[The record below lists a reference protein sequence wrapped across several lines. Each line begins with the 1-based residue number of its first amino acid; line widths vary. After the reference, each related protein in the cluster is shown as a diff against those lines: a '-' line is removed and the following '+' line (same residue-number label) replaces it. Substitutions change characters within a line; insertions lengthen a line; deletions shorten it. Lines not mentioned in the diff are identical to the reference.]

1 MGDVLLFKRPAIIVD
16 LDDCLFDSRHLDQY
30 IPKKSGD
37 RAGWNLVQEKM
48 AECEVNKHILAILDM
63 AFIKDIELIFVT
75 GREGTE
81 ALKTVT
87 ENELDLYFPRYHIF
101 YRPENDYRKAAVVK
115 KEIYENHIK
124 GKYDI
129 LFAIDDDET
138 NIKMFQELG
147 LNTLHCRYGKVNN
160 G

>member
-1 MGDVLLFKRPAIIVD
+1 
-16 LDDCLFDSRHLDQY
+16 
-30 IPKKSGD
+30 
-37 RAGWNLVQEKM
+37 M
-48 AECEVNKHILAILDM
+48 AECEVNKHILAILDI

-87 ENELDLYFPRYHIF
+87 ENELDLYFPSYHIF